1 MVTALLADAVSARL
15 GRPVA
20 ADFLM
25 RLLRRVCR
33 DLKYPAT
40 ARHMD
45 CSLLLSE
52 EPGAAVPAT
61 LFEAAIGAVKAAHAL
76 SLDPIVARMDGSFP
90 IPYPNVWPG
99 EHYRLLAGLV
109 ATRQPRLIVEIGTG
123 DGLSALAMKTQLPAD
138 GRIVTFDVADWR
150 ASSRTCLR
158 DEDVADGRLSQVVGD
173 LSDDSVFHR
182 SQPLL
187 ANADVI
193 FFDGPKDGRFE
204 PALLARFEDM
214 EFSGEPLIVFDD
226 IRLWTML
233 GVWRGIRQPK
243 LDLTSFG
250 HWCGTGL
257 VQWARPAGP
266 RSQPPV
272 NKETATCALS

>member
-1 MVTALLADAVSARL
+1 
-15 GRPVA
+15 
-20 ADFLM
+20 M

-33 DLKYPAT
+33 DLQYPAA

-52 EPGAAVPAT
+52 EPGAAIPAT
-61 LFEAAIGAVKAAHAL
+61 LLEVVLGAVKAAHVT
-76 SLDPIVARMDGSFP
+76 SLDQIVSRMDGSFP

-109 ATRQPRLIVEIGTG
+109 GTRQPRLVVEIGTG

-138 GRIVTFDVADWR
+138 GRIVTFDVVEWR

-158 DEDVADGRLSQVVGD
+158 DEDFADGRLSQVVGD
-173 LSDDSVFHR
+173 LFDASVFRR
-182 SQPLL
+182 SQSLL
-187 ANADVI
+187 AKADII
-193 FFDGPKDGRFE
+193 FFDGPKDGRLE
-204 PALLARFEDM
+204 PTLLARFEDM
-214 EFSGEPLIVFDD
+214 AFSGEPLLVFDD

-233 GVWRGIRQPK
+233 GVWRGIRRPK

-250 HWCGTGL
+250 HWCGTGV
-257 VQWARPAGP
+257 VQWTGDH
-266 RSQPPV
+266 
-272 NKETATCALS
+272 ECELS